1 MGVSVRWWRLPAVVC
16 LGLALLPAAGRTELP
31 LPRPVA
37 IEAGLR
43 LDELVLRLE
52 RAGLGAADELAAR
65 ARDAQLIAAL
75 GCGGADL
82 LGCVLPGRYA
92 PVPGLGPDAVWRALC
107 APFGEWFDTARRAR
121 AAELGLDAGGLVAL
135 AALVEREARRPAERA
150 LIAGVLLE
158 RLRRGYHLD
167 SPASLRHAVGLAD
180 GDFTAAPGR
189 TAFRR
194 ALDFNTFARRGPPP
208 AAVCIPSRA
217 ALQALLQPAAVEQPV
232 RFRDPQGRLR
242 FALEPGLAAALQRI
256 RPDPLPPATTRGLH
270 YVASNE
276 RRQYH
281 FRRAVERL
289 GGVWIGVGAEQNYTM
304 AGWARP
310 ELLILLDFDQVV
322 VDLHHIYRV
331 AFAYSPDAE
340 RFLAFW
346 HRRQRRHSAGLLR
359 SALAD
364 RPRLRRRALAVFRRY
379 RRPVE
384 VRLRALR
391 DAYQR
396 AGQPVFLTDPEQY
409 AHLRAL
415 VHTGRVHPLRG
426 DLTARGS
433 MRRLGRVL
441 ARHGRIV
448 RALYLSNAEQYFQY
462 TPEFRRNV
470 VALPVDEWSL
480 LLRTRPV
487 RDDYAYVLQWY
498 DNFLRWLR
506 RPTVPNVRV
515 LLPRHALSPARPL
528 EQFVE
533 EPFQRRR
540 RWRRL
545 HRVQRR
551 GSVTDGGRPERLRG
565 GRLQPGRQGRSVP

>member
-1 MGVSVRWWRLPAVVC
+1 MSVRWSRLPVVVWSW
-16 LGLALLPAAGRTELP
+16 LALLPAAGAVELP

-52 RAGLGAADELAAR
+52 RAGLGAADELLAR
-65 ARDAQLIAAL
+65 ARDPELTAAL

-82 LGCVLPGRYA
+82 LGCVLPGRHA
-92 PVPGLGPDAVWRALC
+92 PPPGLGPEVVWRALC
-107 APFGEWFDTARRAR
+107 APFGEWFDGGRRAR
-121 AAELGLDAGGLVAL
+121 AAELGLDVGGLVAL

-150 LIAGVLLE
+150 PIAGVLLE

-167 SPASLRHAVGLAD
+167 SPASLRHAVGLAK
-180 GDFTAAPGR
+180 GDFVAVPAR

-194 ALDFNTFARRGPPP
+194 ELDFNTFARRGPPA

-217 ALQALLQPAAVEQPV
+217 ALEAVLQPAAVEQPV
-232 RFRDPQGRLR
+232 WFRDPQGRLR
-242 FALEPGLAAALQRI
+242 FALEPELAAALQRI
-256 RPDPLPPATTRGLH
+256 RPDPLPPATTCGLH

-322 VDLHHIYRV
+322 VDLHHVYRV

-340 RFLAFW
+340 RFLEFW
-346 HRRQRRHSAGLLR
+346 HRRQRRRSAALLR

-379 RRPVE
+379 RRAVA
-384 VRLRALR
+384 VRLRGLR
-391 DAYQR
+391 DAYRR

-415 VHTGRVHPLRG
+415 VHTGRLHPLRG

-441 ARHGRIV
+441 ARHGRTV

-462 TPEFRRNV
+462 TPDFRRNV
-470 VALPVDEWSL
+470 AALPVDEWSL

-498 DNFLRWLR
+498 HNFLRWLR
-506 RPTVPNVRV
+506 RPTVPSVRV

-528 EQFVE
+528 EQFIE
-533 EPFQRRR
+533 EPVQRRQ

-545 HRVQRR
+545 RRGQRR
-551 GSVTDGGRPERLRG
+551 GSLTDGGRT
-565 GRLQPGRQGRSVP
+565 GRLHRGRLHLGRQERTAP